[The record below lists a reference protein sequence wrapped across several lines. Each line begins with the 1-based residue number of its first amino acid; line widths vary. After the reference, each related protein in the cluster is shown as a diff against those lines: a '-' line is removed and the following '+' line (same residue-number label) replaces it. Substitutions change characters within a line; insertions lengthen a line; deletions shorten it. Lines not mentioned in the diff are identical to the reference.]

1 MLTRIDPSGKRNRR
15 SHNICRDPSVVNPS
29 RRLFPHER
37 SHAHCVSGLHP
48 LPSSS
53 RLCDSVNRRNP
64 TCLRS
69 RGNAGDHSITDGR
82 WISLHHAHKLLT
94 AGQFF
99 HSYILKPHAR
109 LIEVIGLY
117 FVDLPG
123 FPHLLKLLAQSD
135 AGIGL
140 PLQTDAV
147 PKLACTGKHAAGRQM
162 QSAKLVRA
170 KVAARNPT
178 TKDDGSEEE
187 SRSEL

>member
-1 MLTRIDPSGKRNRR
+1 MAAPILVCSFPVSYTHLDVYKR
-15 SHNICRDPSVVNPS
+15 
-29 RRLFPHER
+29 
-37 SHAHCVSGLHP
+37 
-48 LPSSS
+48 
-53 RLCDSVNRRNP
+53 
-64 TCLRS
+64 
-69 RGNAGDHSITDGR
+69 
-82 WISLHHAHKLLT
+82 
-94 AGQFF
+94 Q
-99 HSYILKPHAR
+99 
-109 LIEVIGLY
+109 GLY